1 MTYTLPKGASG
12 DAVLAGVEYLN
23 KVGEAGREEL
33 HVACCDGSGMS
44 RTMSE
49 WLVTKTRYGGCPVD
63 IVWEKY
69 TKNWGDGRKNAYRLT
84 DFGRT
89 LIGRYDPQGRRL
101 KDRLAKKAKIGAEA
115 GTLVRVKPRVMCYT
129 LDTMMN
135 SYGVFG
141 RQFREYSATDPR
153 LGVFVGWSLYFI
165 EAGDDLIFGS
175 YVEGDEE
182 LRAHWA
188 GLYEPMP
195 VIIMPSGERIITR
208 MTGISVA
215 KSGGKR

>member
-12 DAVLAGVEYLN
+12 DAVLAGAEYLN

-33 HVACCDGSGMS
+33 HVACCDGSGLS

-49 WLVTKTRYGGCPVD
+49 WLVTKTLNDGCPVD

-69 TKNWGDGRKNAYRLT
+69 PKKWGDGRKTAYRLT
-84 DFGRT
+84 GFGKT

-101 KDRLAKKAKIGAEA
+101 KERLARKAKIGADV
-115 GTLVRVKPRVMCYT
+115 GTLVRVKPKVLCYT
-129 LDTMMN
+129 FDTTP
-135 SYGVFG
+135 SVFG
-141 RQFREYSATDPR
+141 GFVRQYREYSTSDPR
-153 LGVFVGWSLYFI
+153 LGVFVGWSLYHPDS
-165 EAGDDLIFGS
+165 GDDSIFGS
-175 YVEGDEE
+175 YVEGDEN
-182 LRAHWA
+182 LHKLWSGRD
-188 GLYEPMP
+188 EPMP
-195 VIIMPSGERIITR
+195 VVIMPCGERIITR